1 MNSEYQNKNS
11 MENYLNTLV
20 RYRRSVQQQDADS
33 WYDDSSEEY
42 VPETQTF
49 DYPDVDYS
57 GKIFLSSLA
66 LLNCDGALERL
77 VDINPKKVIPNQ
89 LRNMNQAERDRLR
102 TCYKMSQEALV
113 TIAQDSKSV
122 DPK

>member
-1 MNSEYQNKNS
+1 M
-11 MENYLNTLV
+11 
-20 RYRRSVQQQDADS
+20 
-33 WYDDSSEEY
+33 
-42 VPETQTF
+42 
-49 DYPDVDYS
+49 
-57 GKIFLSSLA
+57 A
-66 LLNCDGALERL
+66 LLSL
-77 VDINPKKVIPNQ
+77 VDINPKTVIPNQ